1 MKEQKSNLNGWHLR
15 GGILCS
21 WYRAVGL
28 LVLCTVLDL
37 SALQSHAQLN
47 PDFEQALH
55 DIDIPAL
62 NAAEALNRLAEQT
75 STILLFPYEVAK
87 IRQANALV
95 GRYTMVDALDNLL
108 QGSGL
113 SGGFSEKRVIRISL
127 DEEEQRTDEEGSMTT
142 PKMPGLKTFAAFISS
157 ILIGS
162 TSLAAPEDDNVP
174 NTNRLIEE
182 IIVTAQKREQ
192 SVLDVPITINVISG
206 DFLDSTNTTE
216 LNDVARFLP
225 NVVIQEQGVS
235 LPSFNIRGITDDTA
249 AVAAT
254 PRISVFQDGIDISK
268 KTVSSAALYDVNRIE
283 VLKGAQPT
291 LFGVAAAN
299 GAISIFSNI
308 PQSEFDASARIAFN
322 TEEGVDFQ
330 GMVNLPLNDTF
341 SFRLAGIVR
350 DQDGTVKNQACGP
363 NSFNPSG
370 QVSDH
375 EEVVRDCAGGRLNGD
390 SVKAFRASLL
400 ADFDRF
406 SILFRASNEDNDQP
420 GISFKSGSIA
430 PRGGNTNPFSD
441 AELSLGSVI
450 GIDRELESYDVTFDF
465 QVTDGLDFNLIAYK
479 KDVELAEFFDADG
492 SALRIQDAYFENDA
506 ELEGV
511 SARFVFTGSEKF
523 QGFIGASYTKDKSIL
538 PFSIIVDPFL
548 RGVFNAQAAALAV
561 QFPDIPLD
569 QNVKTSA
576 SEEEIA
582 AVRSLLVEALFNP
595 DGTPVSNPAFPDT
608 AILGPFVFEADLE
621 IKSAVVEGTY
631 HLTDSLSVTAGVR
644 YLDETRYTRNFGFF
658 EAEEDFDA
666 TLPRF
671 AINYNYSDTLSFYF
685 NYAEGR
691 RSPVVDPNF
700 GATQI
705 TKAETVN
712 SYDIGFKFSGD
723 RLALSGAVFVYT
735 YKDFQQSFV
744 DAETFQSNTVTVGNS
759 RMSGLE
765 ATLDY
770 AFSDTLITSVSLGL
784 LDAKFDDS
792 TDSGAAFDFGGNRF
806 RLAPKASGA
815 FRINKSIET
824 SDWEIDLDFLASY
837 QSKVF
842 FESSNYPGLSQDG
855 YWIADA
861 SVKFKRRGK
870 LWQVELYADNLFD
883 EKYLIDAGNTGGGLG
898 IPTFVRGKPAIAGIR
913 VYMSL

>member
-1 MKEQKSNLNGWHLR
+1 MKVQKPNLNSWQLR

-21 WYRAVGL
+21 SYRAVGV
-28 LVLCTVLDL
+28 LVVCAVLNL

-47 PDFEQALH
+47 PDFEHALH
-55 DIDIPAL
+55 DIEIPAL
-62 NAAEALNRLAEQT
+62 DAAEALNRLAEQT
-75 STILLFPYEVAK
+75 GTILLFPYEVAK
-87 IRQANALV
+87 VRQANVLV
-95 GRYTMVDALDNLL
+95 GRYTMVDALDKLL

-113 SGGFSEKRVIRISL
+113 SGGFSDKRVIRISL
-127 DEEEQRTDEEGSMTT
+127 DEKEMRTDEEGSMTT
-142 PKMPGLKTFAAFISS
+142 PKVSGLKTFATLISS

-162 TSLAAPEDDNVP
+162 GSLAAPEEAGSNSV
-174 NTNRLIEE
+174 RLIEE

-192 SVLDVPITINVISG
+192 SVLDVPITIDVISG

-216 LNDVARFLP
+216 LNDVSRFLP

-249 AVAAT
+249 AVSAT

-268 KTVSSAALYDVNRIE
+268 KTVSSAALFDVNRIE

-299 GAISIFSNI
+299 GAVSIISNI
-308 PQSEFDASARIAFN
+308 PQPEFDASARVAFN

-330 GMVNLPLNDTF
+330 GMVNLPINDNF

-350 DQDGTVKNQACGP
+350 EQDGVVKNQACGP
-363 NSFNPSG
+363 DSYNPSG
-370 QVSDH
+370 QISDH
-375 EEVVRDCAGGRLNGD
+375 EGNVLGCSGGDLNGV
-390 SVKAFRASLL
+390 SVKAFRASFL
-400 ADFDRF
+400 ADFDRL
-406 SILFRASNEDNDQP
+406 SVLFRASKETNDQP

-430 PRGGNTNPFSD
+430 PRGGNTSPFSD
-441 AELSLGSVI
+441 AELSLGSLI
-450 GIDRELESYDVTFDF
+450 GIDRTVESYDLTLDF
-465 QVTDGLDFNLIAYK
+465 EVMDGLDFNAIAYK

-492 SALRIQDAYFENDA
+492 SALRILDAYFENDA
-506 ELEGV
+506 ELSGA
-511 SARFVFTGSEKF
+511 SMRLVFTGSEKF
-523 QGFIGASYTKDKSIL
+523 EGFVGASYTKDESIL
-538 PFSIIVDPFL
+538 PFSIIIDPFL
-548 RGVFNAQAAALAV
+548 RGVFDAQAAALAL

-569 QNVKTSA
+569 QNVKTNA
-576 SEEEIA
+576 SEEDIA
-582 AVRSLLVEALFNP
+582 AVRSQLVAVLFNP
-595 DGTPVSNPAFPDT
+595 DGTPISNPAFPDS
-608 AILGPFVFEADLE
+608 AVLGPFVFEADLE
-621 IKSAVVEGTY
+621 IRSAVIEGTF
-631 HLTDSLSVTAGVR
+631 HLTDNISVTAGLR
-644 YLDETRYTRNFGFF
+644 YVDETRMTRDFGFF

-671 AINYNYSDTLSFYF
+671 AINYNYSDELSFYF

-705 TKAETVN
+705 TDAETVN
-712 SYDIGFKFSGD
+712 SYDIGFKYSGG
-723 RLALSGAVFVYT
+723 RLAISGAVFVYT

-744 DAETFQSNTVTVGNS
+744 DIDTLQTNTVTVGNS
-759 RMSGLE
+759 TMSGLE

-784 LDAKFDDS
+784 LDAKFDDN
-792 TDSGAAFDFGGNRF
+792 TDTGAAFDFGGNRF
-806 RLAPKASGA
+806 RLAPKVSGA

-824 SDWEIDLDFLASY
+824 SSWDIDLDFLASY

-861 SVKFKRRGK
+861 SVKFKRRGQ
-870 LWQVELYADNLFD
+870 LWQIELYADNLFD
-883 EKYLIDAGNTGGGLG
+883 ENYLIDAGNTGGGIG

-913 VYMSL
+913 LYVSL